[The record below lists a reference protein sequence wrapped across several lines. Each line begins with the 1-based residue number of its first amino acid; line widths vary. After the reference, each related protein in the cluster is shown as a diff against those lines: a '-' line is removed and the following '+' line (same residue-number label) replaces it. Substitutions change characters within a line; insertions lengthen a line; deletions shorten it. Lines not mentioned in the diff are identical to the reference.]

1 MAAHRTVGLWTSG
14 ALTPD
19 HQAMHRPRALRLLA
33 ALAVSTLLLAVPL
46 AANGRAAPAG
56 AATPVARDRADGSSA
71 LAPARPPSAP
81 ATTAAAP
88 GDAHIKLALRASGL
102 SKPVFLADAPDGTS
116 RLFIVEKT
124 GRIKILSHG
133 RVRSTP
139 FLNISGQVSRGDEQG
154 LLGLAFHPRFHSN
167 RKLYVNFTNRAGDTI
182 IREYKVYKSNRN
194 LVNPSTSRTILKIDQ
209 PYANHNGGMLAFGPD
224 GYLYIGIGDG
234 GSGGDPGNR
243 AQRTSTLLG
252 KMLRIGVG
260 SRDSGL
266 QYHVPA
272 SNPYVGVTGRNEI
285 WQRGLRNPWRFSF
298 DRSTG
303 DLWIGDV
310 GQGAWEEVDRARAS
324 GTGPG
329 RAINWG
335 WNVLE
340 GTHCYPSSVSSCSTS
355 GKTAP
360 LLEFDHN
367 SGRCAVTGGYVY
379 RGSAIPVLQGG
390 YVFGD
395 FCSGEIWVTTA
406 SASAPAGKTL
416 LLNTSLL
423 ISSFG
428 QSSGGELFVTD
439 LGGRLYQIVQG

>member
-1 MAAHRTVGLWTSG
+1 
-14 ALTPD
+14 
-19 HQAMHRPRALRLLA
+19 MHRPRALRRSA
-33 ALAVSTLLLAVPL
+33 ALAVATLVLGVPL
-46 AANGRAAPAG
+46 AVSGRTTPAG
-56 AATPVARDRADGSSA
+56 TPNPAVAGRVDRAPV
-71 LAPARPPSAP
+71 LAQAQPVTQS
-81 ATTAAAP
+81 ATTLAAP
-88 GDAHIKLALRASGL
+88 GDAHIKLVVRASGL
-102 SKPVFLADAPDGTS
+102 SKPDFLSDAPDGTS

-139 FLNISGQVSRGDEQG
+139 FLNISGQVSTGSEQG
-154 LLGLAFHPRFHSN
+154 LLGLAFHPRFGTN

-194 LVNPSTSRTILKIDQ
+194 LVNPSTGRTILKIDQ

-224 GYLYIGIGDG
+224 GYLYIGMGDG
-234 GSGGDPGNR
+234 GSGGDPGGR
-243 AQRTSTLLG
+243 AQKVSSLLG
-252 KMLRIGVG
+252 KILRIGVN

-266 QYHVPA
+266 QYHIPA
-272 SNPYVGVTGRNEI
+272 GNPYVGVTGRNEI

-329 RAINWG
+329 KAINWG
-335 WNVLE
+335 WNILE
-340 GTHCYPSSVSSCSTS
+340 GTHCYPPSVSSCSTS

-367 SGRCAVTGGYVY
+367 NGRCAVTGGYVY
-379 RGSAIPVLQGG
+379 RGSAIPVLRGG

-395 FCSGEIWVTTA
+395 YCSGEIWVTTA
-406 SASAPAGKTL
+406 SASAPAAKTL

-428 QSSGGELFVTD
+428 ETNRGELYVTD
-439 LGGRLYQIVQG
+439 LGGRLYKIVQG